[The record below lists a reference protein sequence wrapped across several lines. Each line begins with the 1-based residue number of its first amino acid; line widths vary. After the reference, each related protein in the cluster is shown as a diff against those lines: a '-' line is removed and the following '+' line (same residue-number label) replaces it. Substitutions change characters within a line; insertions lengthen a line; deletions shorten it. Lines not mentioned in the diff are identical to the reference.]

1 MDIGSL
7 PQQHYLESITLLATE
22 VKPRVDRLLAKE

>member
-1 MDIGSL
+1 MDIGGL
-7 PQQHYLESITLLATE
+7 PQQHYLEPITLLATE